1 MIKLDSNEL
10 IKELNKLQKY
20 DLFGDYDLYIDK
32 SKCGEYLM
40 FDDVEDMI
48 KGLVSND

>member
-1 MIKLDSNEL
+1 MTKLNSDEI

-20 DLFGDYDLYIDK
+20 DLFGDYDHYIDK
-32 SKCGEYLM
+32 AVEGEYLQ

-48 KGLVSND
+48 KDMISND